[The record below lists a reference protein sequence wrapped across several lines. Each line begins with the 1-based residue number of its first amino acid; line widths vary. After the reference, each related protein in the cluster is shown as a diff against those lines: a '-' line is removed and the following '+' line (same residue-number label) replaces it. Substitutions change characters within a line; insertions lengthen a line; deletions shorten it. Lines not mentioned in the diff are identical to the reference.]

1 MEGPGI
7 YLDNS
12 NHTIFNGQ
20 MIQDKKESGTLK
32 MAGGEEYNGRFDE
45 DGLFTGYSEL
55 KWKTGK
61 RYHGD
66 FKAGL
71 IEGQGVMRYSNGNKF
86 TGLFVDGQISEGE
99 MLYGQD

>member
-32 MAGGEEYNGRFDE
+32 MAGGEEYHGRFDE